1 MYNLAVHLK
10 HCRSTI
16 LKKCVYI
23 KKVYIKNNHFLAFLF
38 IITYIYVYIYM
49 NIYIYTYIFL
59 NSVGWG
65 A

>member
-16 LKKCVYI
+16 LI
-23 KKVYIKNNHFLAFLF
+23 KKVYIKNNHFPAFLF
-38 IITYIYVYIYM
+38 IITYIYMYIYM
-49 NIYIYTYIFL
+49 NIYIHTYILL

-65 A
+65 T